1 MIAVVSAPTLE
12 DVAKRAGVSTATV
25 SRCLNSPDKVV
36 AKTREKVMKTV
47 RELGYAPNFSARALA
62 ARRTQTIGAVIPT
75 MENAIFAQGL
85 QAFQERLGEDGFMLL
100 VASSSYDR
108 DIEEAQIRALV
119 ARGADGILLIGHD
132 RDPAV
137 YQFLRT
143 QNVPVLIA
151 WAYSPERLSIG
162 FDNRAAMEALASH
175 AIELGH
181 SRIGVITA
189 PTEGND
195 RARGRIEGIRAA
207 VSAAGMNPEDLAIEE
222 TEYSVL
228 NGADAFDR
236 LMVVARPSLVICGND
251 VLAAGALRRAGER
264 GLSVPGE
271 VSITGFDDI
280 ELARLVTPKLTT
292 VRVPHRQMGEA
303 AAEMLIGMTRGE
315 TPQEG
320 RCLPTWT
327 RFGGTLAAPMVPR
340 RKGR

>member
-1 MIAVVSAPTLE
+1 MVSAPTLE